1 MKHFFFLLFFVIL
14 SSATIQAE
22 DTKEP
27 YLVKTKDFHVN
38 NFSLSEIN
46 LGITAVIYNPY
57 KVKVKVEEILIDVF
71 IGDKKLGTIT
81 EADAVKIPKESA
93 FDLPLTINVKTG
105 PTLSKFITEGTKL
118 VLGQKIK
125 VDYKGYVKV
134 RALGFIPVKVKI
146 NQTAYFTMKDIL
158 KSDDKPAADSISKK
172 TTPEKSIMKED
183 STKTNKQKK

>member
-1 MKHFFFLLFFVIL
+1 MKHFFFLLSFVIL

-81 EADAVKIPKESA
+81 EADEVKIPKESA

-158 KSDDKPAADSISKK
+158 KSDDKPAADSISIK
-172 TTPEKSIMKED
+172 TTPEKSIKKED

>member
-81 EADAVKIPKESA
+81 EADEVKIPKESA

-172 TTPEKSIMKED
+172 TTPEKSIKKED

>member
-81 EADAVKIPKESA
+81 EADKVKIPKESA